1 MVLGCMYV
9 GKCMQEVF
17 LVILVAA
24 IVFFSLWLSR
34 ISNDLRT
41 SLSDIGDTGEDLD
54 EIKEGLELVA
64 TILNKLPELMPQFQ
78 MNTNPLQ
85 PLFEAFARKIS
96 GENPL
101 MTYDA
106 GRDDEGRFNGTPKE
120 NENTP

>member
-1 MVLGCMYV
+1 MLVRIY
-9 GKCMQEVF
+9 MQEVF

-24 IVFFSLWLSR
+24 IVFFSIWLSR

-41 SLSDIGDTGEDLD
+41 SLGDIGDTGDDLE

-64 TILNKLPELMPQFQ
+64 TILNKLPDLLPQFH

-85 PLFEAFARKIS
+85 PLFEAFAKKIS

-101 MTYDA
+101 MTYGA
-106 GRDDEGRFNGTPKE
+106 GRDSEGRFDGTPKE
-120 NENTP
+120 NEDTP

>member
-1 MVLGCMYV
+1 
-9 GKCMQEVF
+9 MQEVF

-34 ISNDLRT
+34 ISNDLRS

-106 GRDDEGRFNGTPKE
+106 PRDSEGRFDGTPKE